1 MPSKS
6 IFTGFVSVRELTLIA
21 GPGHN
26 GKQLQGRDRI
36 CLETES
42 SKISSC
48 LKSKGKESLWQK
60 YLRVSSIFLGAS
72 LSPLI
77 FKSFILKGPLMPPSR
92 LFSQSSI
99 VKWSKS
105 ARSSFLILSPPTLHI
120 GNPTSS
126 QRFAVSHFNLPC
138 FLIGTSGVDTL
149 GGRTQ
154 GRIKQGWMTKS
165 RHFIIGLLI
174 SEYFL
179 TLIMLLFSNNFV
191 TAVTQKINI
200 QIIRTPYTSKC

>member
-1 MPSKS
+1 M
-6 IFTGFVSVRELTLIA
+6 
-21 GPGHN
+21 
-26 GKQLQGRDRI
+26 
-36 CLETES
+36 
-42 SKISSC
+42 
-48 LKSKGKESLWQK
+48 
-60 YLRVSSIFLGAS
+60 RVSSIFLGAS

-77 FKSFILKGPLMPPSR
+77 FKSFIFKGPLMPPSR
-92 LFSQSSI
+92 LFSHSSI
-99 VKWSKS
+99 VKWSNS
-105 ARSSFLILSPPTLHI
+105 ARSSFLIVSPPTLHI
-120 GNPTSS
+120 GNPTS

-149 GGRTQ
+149 GGRIQ
-154 GRIKQGWMTKS
+154 GRIKQGRMTKS